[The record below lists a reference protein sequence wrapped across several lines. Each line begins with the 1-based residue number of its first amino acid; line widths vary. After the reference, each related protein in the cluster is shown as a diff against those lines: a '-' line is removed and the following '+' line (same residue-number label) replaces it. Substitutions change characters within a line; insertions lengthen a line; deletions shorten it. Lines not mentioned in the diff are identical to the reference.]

1 MQKTVTLPQFLTEAQ
16 IREAVR
22 LYQTHGTNAV
32 AQIQARVIEPNMAAI
47 NEKLGQ
53 ENHARY
59 LAYMVLHVLTQA
71 VRAS

>member
-16 IREAVR
+16 INEAVR
-22 LYQTHGTNAV
+22 LYQAHGTHAV
-32 AQIQARVIEPNMAAI
+32 AQIQALVIEPNMAAI

-53 ENHARY
+53 ENHPRY
-59 LAYMVLHVLTQA
+59 LAYAVLHVLTQT